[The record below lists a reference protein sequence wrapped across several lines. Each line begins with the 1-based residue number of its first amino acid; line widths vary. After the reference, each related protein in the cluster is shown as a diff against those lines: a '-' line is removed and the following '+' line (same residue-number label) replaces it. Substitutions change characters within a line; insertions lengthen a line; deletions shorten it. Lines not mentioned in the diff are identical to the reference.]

1 MNVLVTG
8 GAGYIGSHVCKALGR
23 AGFNPIA
30 FDNLS
35 RGNKDAVGPNYD
47 WLGGFIQG
55 DILDDGAVLD
65 ALRITKPIAVI
76 HLAGKAYVAESFENP
91 AAYYMTNVVGTLNL
105 IRAMAFED
113 VQNLVFSSSCAVYGR
128 PDELPIRDTADINPV
143 SPYGQSKAMA
153 EAMIWDFEAAHGI
166 RAIRLRYFN
175 AAGSDPEGEIGERH
189 DPETHLI
196 PLAIAAA
203 RGGAP
208 LVVNGNTHPTKDGT
222 CIRDY
227 VHVTDLANAHV
238 LALKQGLLREIPI
251 CMPFNLGTGKGHSV
265 IEVLDEVEKL
275 SGAKVPGSI
284 GPARIGDPPELWCS
298 AGRAREIL
306 GWEPKYTLADMVKH
320 AWDFNG

>member
-1 MNVLVTG
+1 MNILVVG
-8 GAGYIGSHVCKALGR
+8 AAGYVGSHVCKALGR

-55 DILDDGAVLD
+55 DILDYGAVLD
-65 ALRITKPIAVI
+65 ALRITCPLAVI

-105 IRAMAFED
+105 LRAMAFED
-113 VQNLVFSSSCAVYGR
+113 ISNLVFSSSCAVYGN
-128 PDELPIRDTADINPV
+128 PPTLPITEGDAHPI
-143 SPYGQSKAMA
+143 SPYGHSKAMA
-153 EAMIWDFEAAHGI
+153 ERIIRDFEVAHDMT
-166 RAIRLRYFN
+166 AIRLRYFN

-203 RGGAP
+203 RGGEP

-227 VHVTDLANAHV
+227 VHVTDLADAHV
-238 LALKQGLLREIPI
+238 LAVQHILDGQGGGA
-251 CMPFNLGTGKGHSV
+251 FNLGAGKGHSV

-284 GPARIGDPPELWCS
+284 GPARIGDPPELWCT
-298 AGRAREIL
+298 ADRAREIL